1 MRRYLAIIFSILLLL
16 PSQPV
21 AAEPWDFNPGDIR
34 IQGKSA
40 VRIEEAYDTGK
51 PSAVMMSV
59 VNSANGG
66 SASYACLEYP
76 SPACPTSIL
85 KNSYGEV
92 PKGATYPFKR
102 MDFFIV
108 MPACEVASS
117 QDFCI
122 EDVRIYGVDAEPVS
136 ATFLQAVDNTTT
148 AAVPSVGVPAGGHIS
163 LWQGGA
169 GSGFENLKM
178 AAVVQANFVYYPFSG
193 PNFVINDFS
202 AQLIPYQD
210 DRTINYSAIGLVAV
224 PSGPNGEPL
233 EEGLGGRSQ
242 PMPGCV
248 WQTEGVCGKRID
260 SPQGVKYGITIKS
273 ATKLAAFMNGRL
285 KGPDLTVSEEG
296 SVSILKLDAEPVQ
309 VAEFG
314 LVYDPTPEIKR
325 RMPSLPEGG
334 IYTKAFYSNAREII
348 ETFRDLAGDKAS
360 GENTSWRLSTVGVAG
375 LSSCYSDYGIAGLV
389 TTNATTYG
397 GEPPK
402 LENGFLNY
410 TVAGMHYLSNGTD
423 LFVGTY
429 DLIIKSEVARCLY
442 GYSKAPV
449 SATVTVVGADGAE
462 NIATTVVSEKDGW
475 LKLAAYGFTFSEKEI
490 KVKITQPQTR
500 TLTNYLGRATALTA
514 KQKAEIKATVTK
526 GAGNS
531 KFICTGIRLVG
542 QPAAQNALVRQR
554 AKLAC
559 DYAKSLNPKL
569 STFFQTKTTQ
579 ARSFNGRV
587 LVVSK

>member
-1 MRRYLAIIFSILLLL
+1 MRRFLAIIFSVLLLL

-21 AAEPWDFNPGDIR
+21 AAEPWTFNPGDIR
-34 IQGKSA
+34 SQGKSA

-51 PSAVMMSV
+51 PSAVMVSV
-59 VNSANGG
+59 VNSATGS

-76 SPACPTSIL
+76 STACPTSIL
-85 KNSYGEV
+85 KNTYGEV
-92 PKGATYPFKR
+92 PAGATYPYKR

-122 EDVRIYGVDAEPVS
+122 EDVRIYGVDAQPVS
-136 ATFLQAVDNTTT
+136 ATFLQAVDSTTT
-148 AAVPSVGVPAGGHIS
+148 AAIPSVGVPAGGHIS
-163 LWQGGA
+163 LWQGAA

-210 DRTINYSAIGLVAV
+210 DRSLNYSAVGLVPIAF
-224 PSGPNGEPL
+224 GPDGAPAG
-233 EEGLGGRSQ
+233 EGLGGRSQ

-248 WQTEGVCGKRID
+248 WQVEGVCGKRID
-260 SPQGVKYGITIKS
+260 SPQGVKYGITIRS

-285 KGPDLTVSEEG
+285 KGPNLAVSEEG
-296 SVSILKLDAEPVQ
+296 SVSVLKLDAEPVQ

-314 LVYDPTPEIKR
+314 LVYEPTPEIKR

-334 IYTKAFYSNAREII
+334 SYTKAFYSNAREII
-348 ETFRDLAGDKAS
+348 ETFKDLAGDKAS

-375 LSSCYSDYGIAGLV
+375 LSRCYSDYGIAGLV

-397 GEPPK
+397 GEPPT
-402 LENGFLNY
+402 LEAGFLNY
-410 TVAGMHYLSNGTD
+410 TVAGMHYLSNGLD

-429 DLIIKSEVARCLY
+429 DLIIRSEVARCLY

-449 SATVTVVGADGAE
+449 SATVSVVGVDGE
-462 NIATTVVSEKDGW
+462 EKIATTVVSERDGW

-490 KVKITQPQTR
+490 RVKLSQPQTR
-500 TLTNYLGRATALTA
+500 TLTAYSRTATALTA
-514 KQKAEIKATVTK
+514 KQKAEIRATVAK
-526 GAGNS
+526 GASNP
-531 KFICTGIRLVG
+531 KFICTGIRLEG
-542 QPAAQNALVRQR
+542 QPQALNTLVRKR

-559 DYAKSLNPKL
+559 DYAKSINPKL
-569 STFFQTKTTQ
+569 STFFQTKTTK
-579 ARSFNGRV
+579 ARSFNGKV

>member
-1 MRRYLAIIFSILLLL
+1 MRRFLAIIFSVLLLL

-21 AAEPWDFNPGDIR
+21 AAEPWTFNPGDIR
-34 IQGKSA
+34 SQGKSA

-51 PSAVMMSV
+51 PSAVMVSV
-59 VNSANGG
+59 VNSANGS

-76 SPACPTSIL
+76 STACPTSIL
-85 KNSYGEV
+85 KNSFGVV
-92 PKGATYPFKR
+92 PSGATYPYKR
-102 MDFFIV
+102 MDFFLV

-117 QDFCI
+117 KDFCI

-136 ATFLQAVDNTTT
+136 ATFLQAVDDTTT
-148 AAVPSVGVPAGGHIS
+148 AAIPSVGVPAGGHIS
-163 LWQGGA
+163 LWQGAA

-210 DRTINYSAIGLVAV
+210 DRSLNYSAVGLVPIAF
-224 PSGPNGEPL
+224 GPDGAPAG
-233 EEGLGGRSQ
+233 EGLGGRSQ

-248 WQTEGVCGKRID
+248 WQVEGVCGKRID
-260 SPQGVKYGITIKS
+260 SPQGVKYGITIRS

-285 KGPDLTVSEEG
+285 KGPNLAVSEEG
-296 SVSILKLDAEPVQ
+296 SVSVLKLDAEPVQ

-334 IYTKAFYSNAREII
+334 IYTKPFFPDAQKII

-375 LSSCYSDYGIAGLV
+375 LSRCYSDYGIAGLV

-397 GEPPK
+397 GEPPT

-410 TVAGMHYLSNGTD
+410 TVAGMHYLSNGSD

-429 DLIIKSEVARCLY
+429 DLIIRSEVARCLY

-449 SATVTVVGADGAE
+449 SATVTVVGDDGEE
-462 NIATTVVSEKDGW
+462 NVATTVVSERDGW

-490 KVKITQPQTR
+490 RVKLSQPQTR
-500 TLTNYLGRATALTA
+500 TLTAYSRTATALTA
-514 KQKAEIKATVTK
+514 KQKAEIRATVTK
-526 GAGNS
+526 GAANP
-531 KFICTGIRLVG
+531 KFICTGIRLEG
-542 QPAAQNALVRQR
+542 QPQALNTLVRKR

-559 DYAKSLNPKL
+559 DYAKSINPKL
-569 STFFQTKTTQ
+569 STFFQTKTTK
-579 ARSFNGRV
+579 ARSFNGKV

>member
-1 MRRYLAIIFSILLLL
+1 MRRFLAIIFSVLLLL

-34 IQGKSA
+34 SQGKSA

-51 PSAVMMSV
+51 PSAVMVSV
-59 VNSANGG
+59 VNSATGG

-76 SPACPTSIL
+76 STACPTSIL
-85 KNSYGEV
+85 KNSFGEV
-92 PKGATYPFKR
+92 PAGATYPYKR
-102 MDFFIV
+102 MDFFLV

-136 ATFLQAVDNTTT
+136 ATFLQAVDDTAT
-148 AAVPSVGVPAGGHIS
+148 AAIPSVGVPAGGHIS
-163 LWQGGA
+163 LWQGAA

-210 DRTINYSAIGLVAV
+210 DRSLNYSAVGLVPIAF
-224 PSGPNGEPL
+224 GPDGAPAG
-233 EEGLGGRSQ
+233 EGLGGRSQ

-248 WQTEGVCGKRID
+248 WQVEGVCGKRID
-260 SPQGVKYGITIKS
+260 SPQGVKYGITIRS

-285 KGPDLTVSEEG
+285 KGPNLDVSEEG
-296 SVSILKLDAEPVQ
+296 SVSVLKLDAEPVQ

-334 IYTKAFYSNAREII
+334 IYTKPFFPDAQKII

-375 LSSCYSDYGIAGLV
+375 LSRCYSDYGIAGLV

-397 GEPPK
+397 GEPPT

-410 TVAGMHYLSNGTD
+410 TVAGMHYLSNGSD

-429 DLIIKSEVARCLY
+429 DLIIRSEVARCLY

-449 SATVTVVGADGAE
+449 SATVSVVGVDGE
-462 NIATTVVSEKDGW
+462 EKIATTVVSERDGW

-490 KVKITQPQTR
+490 RVKLSQPQTR
-500 TLTNYLGRATALTA
+500 TLTAYSRTATALTA
-514 KQKAEIKATVTK
+514 KQKAEIRATVAK
-526 GAGNS
+526 GASNS
-531 KFICTGIRLVG
+531 KFICTGIRLEG
-542 QPAAQNALVRQR
+542 QPQALNILVRKR

-559 DYAKSLNPKL
+559 DYAKSINPKL
-569 STFFQTKTTQ
+569 STFFQTKTTK
-579 ARSFNGRV
+579 ARSFNGKV